1 MCEHATVCCG
11 REARG
16 IWVCCGVGESLS
28 AGLYESLREGL
39 LRRAVG
45 GGAGTS
51 VVAREAAV
59 AVVVVHGR

>member
-1 MCEHATVCCG
+1 MCCG
-11 REARG
+11 
-16 IWVCCGVGESLS
+16 GVGESLS
-28 AGLYESLREGL
+28 ADLYVNLREGV

-51 VVAREAAV
+51 VVARGAVV